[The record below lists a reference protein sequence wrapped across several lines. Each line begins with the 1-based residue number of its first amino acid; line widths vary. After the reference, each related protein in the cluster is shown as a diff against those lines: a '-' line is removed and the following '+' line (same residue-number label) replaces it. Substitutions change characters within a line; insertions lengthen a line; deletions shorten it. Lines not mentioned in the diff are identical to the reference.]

1 MNLTRGQCTALVLS
15 AIMALSMIGIGVAV
29 SPAVAEEVEST
40 GDPPDIA
47 ASYYGEV
54 TIGDNP
60 ASEGTEITAV
70 DDEGNELGSIEVGED
85 GTYGGPTI
93 DDEKLT
99 VPEDSD
105 VDIEDGDQIGF
116 EVDGIAAKASP
127 EGTDELQETIE
138 WEEADSQQVDL
149 FVDTEL
155 DPDIFERA
163 PLTLRYDDTDAATT
177 VSVDDVRLFSEDDG
191 TSISLERN
199 TVSVF
204 DTGTELEFDYAERP
218 EEPKFEDPPHP
229 DPDNAQLVVS
239 KLEEPVD
246 GPDELENLLRLQDP
260 VADSY
265 DVVDDVDIQDGEA
278 TVPYTFDEAGQY
290 VVYFV
295 GLDEGVPGFETVAEG
310 SGLQQLGDAE
320 IIGVE
325 QVAVQAEQGDI
336 EPLAETIEQGDSFE
350 VEVDSN
356 LDEESV
362 DHALLAYD
370 ADTLAEQEFTIET
383 DELNLNELDEDD
395 ITLRHNIEAVRGSV
409 DVDEGHSVFD
419 MVNLGVSDLSF
430 TGTASTGSI
439 FDELFNETDEFD
451 RIDDQLEDDG
461 IIFDASM
468 VSVTDEGPSTTLTID
483 TMLEWEPGEYELL
496 YVAQADDDLTTL
508 STASDAF
515 ELEPA
520 DILPNLETTLEADAE
535 QQLRD
540 GLTANVT
547 VENTGLAEADEFDV
561 SLTADGEQFDG
572 DEATVTETK
581 TVDPLDVDDSTTL
594 EFDLSDFVQAD
605 EGERPDGHV
614 VGDVDLEAEA
624 NPDDAIDELNRDDNI
639 DTDTVEVTYAKLEA
653 DAIAPTSATQGEEVT
668 LRSVVRNLGTATSD
682 NESVA
687 VSVTNETDHVV
698 FDADVYTDN
707 LEAGDRVRE
716 RLRNAFDD
724 PGEHTLI
731 VEVDDE
737 WFPGE
742 SNSSTDTFEV
752 DAYDLDVVEDR
763 IRVPDEVNV
772 NRNVTTV
779 FAFESNAGEN
789 ATATLNI
796 TDQDGVEYRYDDTV
810 EEIEVE
816 VDPESNRVTVV
827 TYDLTTVEA
836 DEVDLE
842 FEVEDTLGIGVTD
855 NVTKSM
861 EVTESFESV
870 SNSTALSVS
879 GDGETADAPLGLYGS
894 DVIDEDTQ
902 ELDLVVQ
909 AGADG
914 RTLQGLEYLVRFPY
928 GCVEQTTSA
937 FLGALNTYEYYEDRD
952 YDIDED
958 RLDVINGSIEQGL
971 ERLAPDGIRGQLD
984 DGSWNQWGS
993 PWQGGT
999 PYFTSYALYGMAS
1012 VQNNEV
1018 HSERAEN
1025 PDRLAEVTFDET
1037 VQWLSDNEDEWDG
1050 TDDGFWWNRGDGYL
1064 QNDYALMGFMT
1075 IGLDEAN
1082 ATDRDDMAD
1091 EDTQENLDDIYGT
1104 VVEELHDHQHDDGYW
1119 EGGDHRTT
1127 AHALHALQ
1135 IAYDAGAYEQADDV
1149 SEDNLSDAIDGAK
1162 SWLITQQDSDGKW
1175 NDTHRSFGFRA
1186 TGDQSETT
1194 AAALQALNET
1204 GLGMDNDTIE
1214 DGVDYLID
1222 VYESGGSWGY
1232 TRATQAAID
1241 TLDTLTPDTA
1251 EQTVNVTLSNN
1262 GEEVE
1267 INDLEVN
1274 QSVQV
1279 LEIDLFDENVV
1290 NQTDLQDVLPDD
1302 DELEEIEIEIEAQQE
1317 GQVIVALEATQ
1328 DVRESALGGGQ

>member
-1 MNLTRGQCTALVLS
+1 MSNMKTRTQPTRDQFRAIVLS
-15 AIMALSMIGIGVAV
+15 AIMVLSMVGMGAAV
-29 SPAVAEEVEST
+29 SPTVAEETDS
-40 GDPPDIA
+40 DSPPDIA

-54 TIGDNP
+54 TIDGEDAP
-60 ASEGTEITAV
+60 EGVEVAAIH
-70 DDEGNELGSIEVGED
+70 EGETVGTLEVGSD
-85 GTYGGPTI
+85 SWYGGSTI
-93 DDEKLT
+93 DDDKLT
-99 VPEDSD
+99 VPESSE
-105 VDIEDGDQIGF
+105 VNIEEGDEIHF
-116 EVDGIAAKASP
+116 EVDGETAVTIP
-127 EGTDELQETIE
+127 EGETEPQTIT
-138 WEEADSQQVDL
+138 WEEGDSQQIDLVVQTKFDVDL
-149 FVDTEL
+149 LEDAPFTLNYADTG
-155 DPDIFERA
+155 
-163 PLTLRYDDTDAATT
+163 AATT
-177 VSVDDVRLFSEDDG
+177 VSFDEVLLKDTNE
-191 TSISLERN
+191 ERQEAIKEHL
-199 TVSVF
+199 SVF
-204 DTGTELEFDYAERP
+204 DEESTIEFE
-218 EEPKFEDPPHP
+218 FENEFGAASLD
-229 DPDNAQLVVS
+229 DGSAQLVIS
-239 KLEEPVD
+239 KLEEPLED
-246 GPDELENLLRLQDP
+246 PDDLEDLLALERP

-265 DVVDDVDIQDGEA
+265 DVVDNIEIEGGSA
-278 TVPYTFDEAGQY
+278 TAEYTFDESGQY
-290 VVYFV
+290 IVHFV
-295 GLDEGVPGFETVAEG
+295 TLDEGDGFEVANDILTQNDPVSIAG
-310 SGLQQLGDAE
+310 
-320 IIGVE
+320 IE
-325 QVAVQAEQGDI
+325 QVAIQAENGEITSVESTDGDEI
-336 EPLAETIEQGDSFE
+336 QQGDSI
-350 VEVDSN
+350 EVDVDSQLN
-356 LDEESV
+356 EESV
-362 DHALLAYD
+362 DHALVAYD
-370 ADTLAEQEFTIET
+370 AETLAEQRFILET
-383 DELNLNELDEDD
+383 NERDLDNIDEDD
-395 ITLRHNIEAVRGSV
+395 LKLIHNIEAVRGSV

-451 RIDDQLEDDG
+451 RIDDQLEGDG
-461 IIFDASM
+461 IIFNASM

-605 EGERPDGHV
+605 DGERPDGHV

-687 VSVTNETDHVV
+687 VSVTNETDDVV

-724 PGEHTLI
+724 PGNHTLI

-879 GDGETADAPLGLYGS
+879 REDETADAPLGLYGS

-1091 EDTQENLDDIYGT
+1091 EDTQDNLDDIYGT
-1104 VVEELHDHQHDDGYW
+1104 VVEELHDNQHDDGYW

-1135 IAYDAGAYEQADDV
+1135 IAYDAGAYDQADDV